1 MRTTTANHSRRKT
14 FFLIFSLFLHFF
26 VLILAASLSFLISFN
41 FFNPLLLIHR
51 LLARFLTVLHDYFI
65 VHLLTNLTVRQEVR
79 QSHVLDVVAW
89 GPCTRIPAKSLRDE
103 GCRTDPAKSCLAGNE
118 LR

>member
-1 MRTTTANHSRRKT
+1 MMMRMRRRRTTTANHSRRKT

-26 VLILAASLSFLISFN
+26 VLIILAPSLSFLISFN
-41 FFNPLLLIHR
+41 FFNLLLLIHR
-51 LLARFLTVLHDYFI
+51 LLARFVLHDYFI

-103 GCRTDPAKSCLAGNE
+103 
-118 LR
+118 